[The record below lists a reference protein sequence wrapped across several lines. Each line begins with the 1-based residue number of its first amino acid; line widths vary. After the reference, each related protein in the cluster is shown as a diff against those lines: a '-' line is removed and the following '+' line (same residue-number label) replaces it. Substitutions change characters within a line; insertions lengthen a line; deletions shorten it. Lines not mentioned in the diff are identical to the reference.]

1 MTSRLGIELS
11 RVACRIVELEP
22 ASRGRAWGRA
32 SSETRVLSFVSL
44 PPDGAST
51 AGKLSLLRGRR
62 ASVVVWGART
72 DHRQFVV
79 SQGSYERMRA
89 EARSRLRD
97 AGLPTD
103 GTLSDIAPV
112 SPRVAGMDRRAVLL
126 ASAPRAEVMAALAP
140 LMTAGIKI
148 RSVLTP
154 ATALQSLARERQAGA
169 ASDALEAYV
178 ALEETATCIAIVRGG
193 VLLAAH
199 DLPWGFLDDL
209 ADVATPRDRHDIA
222 VRLAD
227 EIAAFLAV
235 CRFDGKPLS
244 QVSVC
249 GGLPDLRS
257 MTVALME
264 RLDVEVDALDSL
276 FRIDESRLPEPADH
290 FHERAAEMRIAWAV
304 AANARPAL
312 DLFRHQRRRATT
324 AYLSRAAV
332 VAGAAAGLGVGW
344 WTQSQWR
351 PAGAPA
357 GLIARVNAR
366 PAPRPPV
373 RAPKA
378 VPSSLIV
385 RAPAMSAPVSAAPSR
400 VASAP
405 TVPPHATVVAPTA
418 QLVKAVI
425 PVPLPLPAPAVA
437 DAIAAPAPKVAA
449 PVPKAPVAT
458 FTAAAAPR
466 PVPRPFEPP
475 VLPPPRNP
483 PLERPVAFE
492 RPASPPPRR
501 AVPETALSFEASLGT
516 ILFGPDRAL
525 AIVDGRIVEVG
536 DEVRGARVVEIT
548 SNAVM
553 LRDAQGKLRRL
564 SLSTSR

>member
-11 RVACRIVELEP
+11 RVACRVVELEP
-22 ASRGRAWGRA
+22 GGRGRPWSRA
-32 SSETRVLSFVSL
+32 SSETRVLSIVSF
-44 PPDGAST
+44 PSDGVST

-72 DHRQFVV
+72 DHRQIVV
-79 SQGSYERMRA
+79 NQGSYERMRV

-103 GTLSDIAPV
+103 GTLSDIGPV
-112 SPRVAGMDRRAVLL
+112 SPRVSGMDRRGVLL

-140 LMTAGIKI
+140 LLTAGIRI

-154 ATALQSLARERQAGA
+154 AAALQSLARQRQAGA

-178 ALEETATCIAIVRGG
+178 ALEETATSIAFVRGG

-199 DLPWGFLDDL
+199 DLPWGFLDEL
-209 ADVATPRDRHDIA
+209 AEVATPRDRHDIA

-227 EIAAFLAV
+227 EIAAFLTV

-257 MTVALME
+257 MTVSLME

-276 FRIDESRLPEPADH
+276 FGIDDSRLPGPADH
-290 FHERAAEMRIAWAV
+290 LHERVAEMRVAWA
-304 AANARPAL
+304 AAADARPAL

-351 PAGAPA
+351 PADAPA
-357 GLIARVNAR
+357 GSIARHATR
-366 PAPRPPV
+366 PPASAPRV
-373 RAPKA
+373 
-378 VPSSLIV
+378 VPLSLVV
-385 RAPAMSAPVSAAPSR
+385 RAPAMTSPARLSMANAPILPPALAAR
-400 VASAP
+400 
-405 TVPPHATVVAPTA
+405 TVVAPTA
-418 QLVKAVI
+418 QPVKAVI
-425 PVPLPLPAPAVA
+425 PPPLPLPASAVPH
-437 DAIAAPAPKVAA
+437 AIVAPVPRAPIVTAATVTAAPAPPAAATRRPERAA
-449 PVPKAPVAT
+449 PQLPSAP
-458 FTAAAAPR
+458 AP
-466 PVPRPFEPP
+466 P
-475 VLPPPRNP
+475 
-483 PLERPVAFE
+483 
-492 RPASPPPRR
+492 SR
-501 AVPETALSFEASLGT
+501 AVETALPFEASLGT

-525 AIVDGRIVEVG
+525 AIVDGRIVGIG
-536 DEVRGARVVEIT
+536 DEVRDARVLEIT

>member
-11 RVACRIVELEP
+11 RVACRVVELEP
-22 ASRGRAWGRA
+22 GGRGRPWSRA
-32 SSETRVLSFVSL
+32 SSETRVLSIVSF
-44 PPDGAST
+44 PSDGVST

-72 DHRQFVV
+72 DHRQIVV
-79 SQGSYERMRA
+79 NQGSYERMRV

-112 SPRVAGMDRRAVLL
+112 SPRVSGMDRRGVLL

-140 LMTAGIKI
+140 LLTAGIRI

-154 ATALQSLARERQAGA
+154 AAALQSLARQRQAGA
-169 ASDALEAYV
+169 ASDTLEAYV
-178 ALEETATCIAIVRGG
+178 ALEETATCIAFVRGG

-199 DLPWGFLDDL
+199 DLPWGFLDEL
-209 ADVATPRDRHDIA
+209 AEVATPRDRHDIA

-227 EIAAFLAV
+227 EIAAFLTV

-257 MTVALME
+257 MTVSLME

-276 FRIDESRLPEPADH
+276 FGIDDSRLPGPADH
-290 FHERAAEMRIAWAV
+290 LHERVAEMRVAWA
-304 AANARPAL
+304 AAADARPAL

-351 PAGAPA
+351 PADAPA
-357 GLIARVNAR
+357 DSIARHATR
-366 PAPRPPV
+366 PPAPAPRV
-373 RAPKA
+373 
-378 VPSSLIV
+378 VPSSLVV
-385 RAPAMSAPVSAAPSR
+385 RAPVMTSPARLSMANAPIL
-400 VASAP
+400 
-405 TVPPHATVVAPTA
+405 PPALAVRTGVAPTA
-418 QLVKAVI
+418 QLVKTVI
-425 PVPLPLPAPAVA
+425 PPTPTPPLPAPAVPH
-437 DAIAAPAPKVAA
+437 AIVA
-449 PVPKAPVAT
+449 PVPRAPIVTAAT
-458 FTAAAAPR
+458 VTAAAAPPAAATR
-466 PVPRPFEPP
+466 GPERTAPQLPSAPAPP
-475 VLPPPRNP
+475 N
-483 PLERPVAFE
+483 
-492 RPASPPPRR
+492 R
-501 AVPETALSFEASLGT
+501 AVETALPFEASLGT

-525 AIVDGRIVEVG
+525 AIVDGRIVGIG
-536 DEVRGARVVEIT
+536 DEVRGARVLEIT
-548 SNAVM
+548 ANAVM